1 MCYTIGKLEDASV
14 VGDYDE
20 CPVGAFRHASQ
31 DLHHA
36 APGLMVEVA
45 GRLVADDQFRFMYQC
60 TGNRH
65 ALLLA
70 AAELPRKRV
79 KTRAKIDRFERLF
92 RASFGVPS
100 WYAVNQQ
107 RDRHVFNGIEGGQQ
121 VEKLKNKTD
130 RRTAKACLFLLNHAL
145 QVLAQHLTITGILL
159 QNCGNDRDQRGLPTT

>member
-1 MCYTIGKLEDASV
+1 
-14 VGDYDE
+14 
-20 CPVGAFRHASQ
+20 
-31 DLHHA
+31 
-36 APGLMVEVA
+36 MVEVA

-79 KTRAKIDRFERLF
+79 EARAKIDRFERLF
-92 RASFGVPS
+92 RASFGVLS

-107 RDRHVFNGIEGGQQ
+107 WDSHVFNGIECGQQ

-130 RRTAKACLFLLNHAL
+130 RRTAKACPLLLVHTV
-145 QVLAQHLTITGILL
+145 QVLAEHFAAAGILG
-159 QNCGNDRDQRGLPTT
+159 QDCRNDGDQG